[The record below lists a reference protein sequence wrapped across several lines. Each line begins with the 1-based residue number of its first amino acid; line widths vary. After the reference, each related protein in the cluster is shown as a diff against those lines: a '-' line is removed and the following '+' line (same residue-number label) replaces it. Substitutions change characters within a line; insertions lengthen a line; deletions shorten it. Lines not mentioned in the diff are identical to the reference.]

1 MVLILFLVT
10 ASLVLF
16 LLAFIFIMLDVL
28 KTKKKSISGKYKKE
42 GLSKLSGY
50 SYGLG
55 FLAMLIL
62 MFVGAMLV

>member
-1 MVLILFLVT
+1 MVLILFLLIVGFIF
-10 ASLVLF
+10 F
-16 LLAFIFIMLDVL
+16 LLAFIFILLDVL

-50 SYGLG
+50 SYGFG